1 MRRCWLAWSCS
12 LKISANR
19 SGCELTTKFVL
30 DVNPDNVVKG
40 FFGGGEAQTE
50 RPLRLEIARPA
61 SDNAYDERIR
71 LALDPPRDLFSRH
84 AFKRCDLFTDGCR
97 KAGHGEVAARAG
109 RRAIHRR
116 GLNQEND
123 RPAWR

>member
-40 FFGGGEAQTE
+40 LFGGGEAETE

-61 SDNAYDERIR
+61 GDNAHDERVR
-71 LALDPPRDLFSRH
+71 LAFDPRRDLFPCHPPPR
-84 AFKRCDLFTDGCR
+84 RDLLPGR
-97 KAGHGEVAARAG
+97 PGNPAPGESAAPG
-109 RRAIHRR
+109 
-116 GLNQEND
+116 D
-123 RPAWR
+123 P